1 MKSLIFGYGVT
12 GQSFERY
19 LKKKNIVFEIY
30 DANLIGPNINNIL
43 PDQKKLESYEMI
55 YMSPGINLQKIY
67 SKGEFNGIP
76 YLTDIDIFFQEDHS
90 YKIGITGTNG
100 KSTCCYHLHQL
111 LENSQL
117 VGNIGTPVLDNI
129 NSCSYSII
137 ELSSFQLEKAKAVS
151 YTHLRAH
158 ETS

>member
-30 DANLIGPNINNIL
+30 DANLIGPNISNML

-55 YMSPGINLQKIY
+55 YMSPGINLKKLY
-67 SKGEFNGIP
+67 LKGEFDGIH

-90 YKIGITGTNG
+90 YKIGITDR
-100 KSTCCYHLHQL
+100 KS
-111 LENSQL
+111 
-117 VGNIGTPVLDNI
+117 VV
-129 NSCSYSII
+129 
-137 ELSSFQLEKAKAVS
+137 
-151 YTHLRAH
+151 
-158 ETS
+158 

>member
-30 DANLIGPNINNIL
+30 DANLIRPNISNIL

-67 SKGEFNGIP
+67 LKGEFDGIP

-90 YKIGITGTNG
+90 YKIGITGTKG
-100 KSTCCYHLHQL
+100 KSTCCYHLYQL

-117 VGNIGTPVLDNI
+117 VGNIELR
-129 NSCSYSII
+129 YWII
-137 ELSSFQLEKAKAVS
+137 LI
-151 YTHLRAH
+151 RAH
-158 ETS
+158 IRLLNFQAFS

>member
-55 YMSPGINLQKIY
+55 YMSPGINLQEIY
-67 SKGEFNGIP
+67 
-76 YLTDIDIFFQEDHS
+76 
-90 YKIGITGTNG
+90 
-100 KSTCCYHLHQL
+100 
-111 LENSQL
+111 
-117 VGNIGTPVLDNI
+117 
-129 NSCSYSII
+129 
-137 ELSSFQLEKAKAVS
+137 
-151 YTHLRAH
+151 
-158 ETS
+158 

>member
-55 YMSPGINLQKIY
+55 YMSPGINLQEIY
-67 SKGEFNGIP
+67 SKGEFDGIP

-100 KSTCCYHLHQL
+100 KSTCCYHMIAASTL
-111 LENSQL
+111 
-117 VGNIGTPVLDNI
+117 
-129 NSCSYSII
+129 SICASNTDLI
-137 ELSSFQLEKAKAVS
+137 RMIFLEKNIYVS
-151 YTHLRAH
+151 
-158 ETS
+158 